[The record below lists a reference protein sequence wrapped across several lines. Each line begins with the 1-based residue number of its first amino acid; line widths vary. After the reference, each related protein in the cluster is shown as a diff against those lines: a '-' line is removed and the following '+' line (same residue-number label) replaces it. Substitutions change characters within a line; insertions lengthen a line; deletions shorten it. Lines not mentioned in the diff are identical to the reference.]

1 MQLKKENILIVD
13 DDINILELLQRHL
26 QSWNFHT
33 YKAVSV
39 KEAVQI
45 LRDTKIDLLI
55 TDLKMP
61 EVDGSE
67 LIKFVS
73 EHYPSLP
80 KLVVTGYPSVQD
92 SLAAIKAGVADY
104 LTKPFTKEELG
115 DAIDKSLGN
124 NNATSTT
131 NSRKQTAGVHTE
143 RSRSTKAETKKDNAY
158 GEIIGASEKINDVIQ
173 IIERVKDNKATI
185 FIKGESGTGKEL
197 VARAIHYQGK
207 FSRAPFIAV
216 NCGGIP
222 ENLLEAELFGYT
234 KGAFTGAEKN
244 RDGFF
249 QAANGG
255 TIFLDEIG
263 NASTAVQSRL
273 LRVLQEKEVVKVG
286 AQKAEKIDVR
296 IVAATNSDLKEMIK
310 KGTFR
315 EDLYYR
321 LTVVEIEVAPLR
333 ERKEDI
339 PLLVDKFLF
348 KYGIEFKDRFV
359 TITPE
364 ASAILQRYDWPG
376 NIRELENVIQR
387 SVIMCDR
394 IIDVAHLPDSLKH
407 TIDFPESELVPLKE
421 IEKKYI
427 QKVLNATNNNK
438 TKAAE
443 ILGIDRKTLRSKLNG

>member
-1 MQLKKENILIVD
+1 MIYNKENILIVD

-26 QSWNFHT
+26 KSWNYHT
-33 YKAVSV
+33 FKAISV

-61 EVDGSE
+61 EIDGFE

-73 EHYPSLP
+73 EHYPTLP

-92 SLAAIKAGVADY
+92 SLAAIKSGVVDY
-104 LTKPFTKEELG
+104 LTKPFTKEELKS
-115 DAIDKSLGN
+115 AIAISLKSN
-124 NNATSTT
+124 ST
-131 NSRKQTAGVHTE
+131 NVEQPHNE
-143 RSRSTKAETKKDNAY
+143 PEDNAKPY
-158 GEIIGASEKINDVIQ
+158 GEIIGNSSKIKEVIQ
-173 IIERVKDNKATI
+173 IIERVKNNKATI

-197 VARAIHYQGK
+197 IARAIHYQGK
-207 FSRAPFIAV
+207 FNRAPFIAV

-222 ENLLEAELFGYT
+222 ENLLESELFGYT
-234 KGAFTGAEKN
+234 KGAFTDAEKERN
-244 RDGFF
+244 GYF

-263 NASTAVQSRL
+263 NASSAVQSRL

-296 IVAATNSDLKEMIK
+296 IIAATNSDLKEMIK
-310 KGTFR
+310 KNTFR
-315 EDLYYR
+315 EDLFYR
-321 LTVVEIEVAPLR
+321 LTVVEIEIAPLR
-333 ERKEDI
+333 DRKEDI

-348 KYGIEFKDRFV
+348 KYGIEYKDRFV
-359 TITPE
+359 TINPE
-364 ASAILQRYDWPG
+364 VLDVLQRYEWPG
-376 NIRELENVIQR
+376 NIRELENVVQR
-387 SVIMCDR
+387 AVIMSDKS
-394 IIDVAHLPDSLKH
+394 INIEHLPDTLKH
-407 TIDFPESELVPLKE
+407 TINFPDENLVPLKVM
-421 IEKKYI
+421 EKRYI

-443 ILGIDRKTLRSKLNG
+443 ILGIDRKTIRLKMED

>member
-1 MQLKKENILIVD
+1 MQLRKENILIVD

-26 QSWNFHT
+26 HSWNYHC
-33 YKAVSV
+33 YKALSV

-45 LRDTKIDLLI
+45 LKESHIDLLI

-61 EVDGSE
+61 QIDGFE

-73 EHYPSLP
+73 EHYPKLP

-92 SLAAIKAGVADY
+92 SLTAIKSGVVAY
-104 LTKPFTKEELG
+104 LTKPFTKDELK
-115 DAIDKSLGN
+115 ASIDKSLETNKRTLLPPNKSHSN
-124 NNATSTT
+124 NTHRNDSQ
-131 NSRKQTAGVHTE
+131 S
-143 RSRSTKAETKKDNAY
+143 SAY
-158 GEIIGASEKINDVIQ
+158 GEIIGKSEKIDEVIQ

-207 FSRAPFIAV
+207 FARAPFIAV

-222 ENLLEAELFGYT
+222 ENLLESELFGYT

-249 QAANGG
+249 QAAHGG

-263 NASTAVQSRL
+263 NASMAVQSRL

-286 AQKAEKIDVR
+286 AQKADKIDLRV
-296 IVAATNSDLKEMIK
+296 IAATNSNLKEMIR

-333 ERKEDI
+333 ERREDI
-339 PLLVDKFLF
+339 SLLVDKFLF
-348 KYGIEFKDRFV
+348 KYGVEYKDRFV
-359 TITPE
+359 KISPDALTI
-364 ASAILQRYDWPG
+364 LKRYNWPG
-376 NIRELENVIQR
+376 NIRELENIIQR
-387 SVIMCDR
+387 AVIMCDN
-394 IIDVAHLPDSLKH
+394 IVEVTHLPDTLKFE
-407 TIDFPESELVPLKE
+407 IDFPADELLSLKE
-421 IEKKYI
+421 MEKQYI
-427 QKVLNATNNNK
+427 QRVLNYTDNNK

-443 ILGIDRKTLRSKLNG
+443 ILGIDRKTIRLKMDQ